1 MVCHVIVFANKLDL
15 VCIVVCVAICLWKC
29 TTLLLKGGSYAQA
42 FSMAVGVGHVVLA
55 SGSSVPV
62 ADRLATGESAG
73 SSAWTEPYG
82 TWSLPFLFMTTIW
95 MVSVKAIAQ
104 QCRQHVQPAVS

>member
-1 MVCHVIVFANKLDL
+1 MLMYLLTNLVWSALLFAWPS
-15 VCIVVCVAICLWKC
+15 VRGEC

-82 TWSLPFLFMTTIW
+82 TWSLPFLFMTMIW